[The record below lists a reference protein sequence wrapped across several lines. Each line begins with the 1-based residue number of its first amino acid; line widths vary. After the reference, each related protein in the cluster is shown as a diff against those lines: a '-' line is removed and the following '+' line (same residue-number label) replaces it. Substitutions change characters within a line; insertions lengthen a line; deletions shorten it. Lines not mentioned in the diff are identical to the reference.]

1 MSILL
6 TFKKNPVTFFI
17 SKKMYLAPLINIT
30 CLLGFFSKETTRGDT
45 WAFCEE
51 EEWHCLCGRRSHEPL
66 CAPPDVVEAVCSLD
80 NPTVSIFENKIC

>member
-1 MSILL
+1 
-6 TFKKNPVTFFI
+6 
-17 SKKMYLAPLINIT
+17 MYLAPLINIT

-80 NPTVSIFENKIC
+80 NPTVSIFENKFVKNKVSFFKK